1 MDKKILGEK
10 IREIRYKTGLNQ
22 EEFGRKIGVSKQ
34 ALSTMERGLYWPDLT
49 VLENVATLGGI
60 TLNDF
65 SDRFAT
71 PQQIKKN
78 QGEYNNIT
86 DRERQLINRFREL
99 RNDQADIVVTQ
110 DLFRVNGPEVGGH
123 YVKIGDGDI

>member
-1 MDKKILGEK
+1 MDKKTLGEK

-22 EEFGRKIGVSKQ
+22 EEFGRKVGVSKQ

-49 VLENVATLGGI
+49 VLENVATLGGL

-65 SDRFAT
+65 SDRFIT
-71 PQQIKKN
+71 PQRIIEKRA
-78 QGEYNNIT
+78 EYNNIT

-99 RNDQADIVVTQ
+99 RNDQKRAIEIILHIRNEDDTK
-110 DLFRVNGPEVGGH
+110 E
-123 YVKIGDGDI
+123 